1 MSRKRKCFDFE
12 EAEQLLFSS
21 DSECNSVHGSEL
33 YYDSSDSEFDGFSNL
48 ALRDFDEIYRANDDE
63 PLPYDHGEPVSLQTQ
78 STAHHIDEDENV
90 SVQPQAFPLQA
101 LQQKSPSKKKSNQDS
116 EIFQWIKIGTE
127 NGSSRKSEKFTGEN
141 KAKFETLGKTMP
153 EIFYEIFPDSIFE
166 LMVKSTNA
174 YAKKFLSDKKDNIKK
189 SSRYNAWYD
198 VTIQEMRQFLG
209 LYILMGIIHKPTTNS
224 YWATDK
230 YLSTP
235 TFPSV
240 MKRDRFCNILTFLHF
255 EDASKTIDFSNERE
269 RRLRELNPLMHILDE
284 AIGKKYY
291 PSQNLSLDESLLL
304 WKGRLIFRQ
313 YIKSKR
319 SRFGIKIFKLVD
331 SNGVTVK
338 TNVYTGKMEEENGF
352 SKTETIVVKMM
363 KDFLEKNH
371 HLYTDNFYTTPKL
384 YRYLKEHKTSATGTV
399 RNNRQGMPKD
409 FRTLKIEKGQRSGY
423 ETKDLLALL
432 YSDKRNVYM
441 LSNSHENGVIEVT
454 RRSKAGRIR
463 ENIPL
468 CIKDYN
474 KNMGFVDKTDQVLHY
489 YTMARKTMECYKKLG
504 MHLIQVRILDALGIY
519 NMDRKKK
526 TDYFNFSLNIIKDLT
541 SQIRNEPKAGPSFTP
556 RLVGYHFPQKIP
568 AEKIKK
574 NPQKRCKVC
583 YKHGIRVETRYQCKS
598 CTDHP
603 GLCPDKCF
611 EIYHTKL
618 QY

>member
-1 MSRKRKCFDFE
+1 MYIDILIIKIFQIEVDNLSKNVDNYERISHTFNEETELKESQNIKFSQNMNVKDEIGGKNKPLDLKEEDIKNDQHFEQVSELDENQRMQFYLNSHIKDEIETKDEPLDFNDEEMENGEDIEQISELDKSQQIQASRSKMSRKRKCIDIE

-21 DSECNSVHGSEL
+21 DSEC
-33 YYDSSDSEFDGFSNL
+33 SSDSEFDEGFSNL
-48 ALRDFDEIYRANDDE
+48 ALRDFDEIYKANDDE
-63 PLPYDHGEPVSLQTQ
+63 PVSLETQ
-78 STAHHIDEDENV
+78 STAHHIDEDKNV
-90 SVQPQAFPLQA
+90 SVQPQTIPLQA
-101 LQQKSPSKKKSNQDS
+101 LQQKPPPKKKSKQDS

-127 NGSSRKSEKFTGEN
+127 NGSNRKSEKFTGGN
-141 KAKFETLGKTMP
+141 KAKFETLEKTMP

-174 YAKKFLSDKKDNIKK
+174 NAKKFLSDKKDTIKK

-209 LYILMGIIHKPTTNS
+209 LYILMGIIHKPNINS

-255 EDASKTIDFSNERE
+255 EDASETKDFSNGPE
-269 RRLRELNPLMHILDE
+269 RRLRKLNSLMHILNE

-304 WKGRLIFRQ
+304 WKGSFIFRPD
-313 YIKSKR
+313 IKSKR

-352 SKTETIVVKMM
+352 SKTETIVVNMM
-363 KDFLEKNH
+363 KDFLEKYH

-399 RNNRQGMPKD
+399 RSNRQGMPKD

-432 YSDKRNVYM
+432 YGDKRN
-441 LSNSHENGVIEVT
+441 LG
-454 RRSKAGRIR
+454 
-463 ENIPL
+463 L
-468 CIKDYN
+468 
-474 KNMGFVDKTDQVLHY
+474 
-489 YTMARKTMECYKKLG
+489 KK
-504 MHLIQVRILDALGIY
+504 Q
-519 NMDRKKK
+519 
-526 TDYFNFSLNIIKDLT
+526 
-541 SQIRNEPKAGPSFTP
+541 
-556 RLVGYHFPQKIP
+556 
-568 AEKIKK
+568 
-574 NPQKRCKVC
+574 
-583 YKHGIRVETRYQCKS
+583 TRYQCKT